1 MADEQQGALSQLGG
15 TDITGVLSKL
25 AQDPIDQNRGW
36 LAYAAGALSPT
47 KSGSSAEGF
56 GNALAAMNEA
66 QKQQEALRASYVP
79 HVTQALL
86 KAAEFEQQRRLMQAG
101 IDQIAR
107 ESGMAPPSTLT
118 SGGNHGNAG
127 GTSQFDPNAP
137 VYQGP
142 QIPPGARIGG
152 GLLRPGMSPG
162 VAQLS
167 FANDPKGYLANWQK
181 QFDPTELEKKDTYLG
196 ISPQQSRS
204 TELAERVS
212 KANGQ
217 VIDANGNAVLV
228 PNYAKNIAEVE
239 GGKTEANIQA
249 TNRNT
254 LAPLELLKKSDGKY
268 NPKTIGQIVDGATDG
283 GNANQEARYQ
293 GQDLLEQ
300 LPGNVR
306 ADLLAN
312 ARKTGESQ
320 FGVNYQL
327 PNGRVV
333 RGQVDLA
340 APVGGSQ
347 QSGQGSSYGQSTV
360 EEQFQKSLGTT
371 MGKDITE
378 GQKKAEDLAEGVRAI
393 DKSLDLIQKGAILGS
408 GADLK
413 TDTAKVLNNVFGMEI
428 SPDKVSNT
436 DFLKSTLGIPLL
448 AKARSLGV
456 NPTDADAKRLDT
468 ILGTIG
474 KDPNALPELL
484 KFNREI
490 SVRAIEQHNKRAS
503 GISAP
508 YPLTVD
514 VPPAYV
520 SKVEKPQ
527 SPAPMQP
534 SNSGKVDYQ
543 QLYGVRL
550 KK

>member
-86 KAAEFEQQRRLMQAG
+86 QAAQFQRQREIDNMLTSRLLSSGGSAPTASAPGQLG
-101 IDQIAR
+101 
-107 ESGMAPPSTLT
+107 SGMYGDVAPPSGAPAIP
-118 SGGNHGNAG
+118 SGGRGGNLA
-127 GTSQFDPNAP
+127 N
-137 VYQGP
+137 
-142 QIPPGARIGG
+142 
-152 GLLRPGMSPG
+152 MSPDD
-162 VAQLS
+162 VALFKYFGKDILPEYKMAKEGFERKPGS
-167 FANDPKGYLANWQK
+167 FYDKPDGTREYIA
-181 QFDPTELEKKDTYLG
+181 DPTKGFDIAPDGSVIVKRG
-196 ISPQQSRS
+196 FPQAN
-204 TELAERVS
+204 AEI
-212 KANGQ
+212 KG
-217 VIDANGNAVLV
+217 
-228 PNYAKNIAEVE
+228 AE
-239 GGKTEANIQA
+239 TEATIRA
-249 TNRNT
+249 TNKNT
-254 LAPLELLKKSDGKY
+254 IAPLELLKKSDGKY

-428 SPDKVSNT
+428 SPDKVTNT
-436 DFLKSTLGIPLL
+436 DFLRSTLGMPLL
-448 AKARSLGV
+448 AKAKALGY

-490 SVRAIEQHNKRAS
+490 SIRAIEQHNKRAS
-503 GISAP
+503 GINAP

-520 SKVEKPQ
+520 PKVEKPQ